1 LGDRLEEQLETSIP
15 GMRGIASG
23 ADDSSPTQRL
33 SDGISPVLKILE
45 TIQSGG
51 PMSISLLS
59 LRTRLPL
66 PSLIRSL
73 NKLERMGFV
82 KIDPDSMLFS
92 VGNPLKKAS
101 F

>member
-1 LGDRLEEQLETSIP
+1 
-15 GMRGIASG
+15 
-23 ADDSSPTQRL
+23 
-33 SDGISPVLKILE
+33 
-45 TIQSGG
+45 
-51 PMSISLLS
+51 MSISLLS